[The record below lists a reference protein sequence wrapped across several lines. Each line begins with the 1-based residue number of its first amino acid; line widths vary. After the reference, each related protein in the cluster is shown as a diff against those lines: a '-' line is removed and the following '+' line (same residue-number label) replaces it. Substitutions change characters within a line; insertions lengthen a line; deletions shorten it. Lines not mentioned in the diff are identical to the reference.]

1 MSTLVTWLILQSK
14 LPAEPS
20 ARRVYIWRKLKRLGA
35 VYHQDSV
42 WVLPDTAYT
51 REQFRWLAAEILEM
65 GGEATLWES
74 SLLQGM
80 SEDDLVRQFQ
90 EQVNPGYQEILDNLQ
105 SETVDLD
112 SLSRQY
118 QQIVLK
124 DYFHSELG
132 RHVRK
137 AILARRGVE
146 R

>member
-14 LPAEPS
+14 LPVEPS

-35 VYHQDSV
+35 VYHQDLV

-51 REQFRWLAAEILEM
+51 REQFRWLAAEIMEM
-65 GGEATLWES
+65 DGEATLWES
-74 SLLQGM
+74 SLLQGI
-80 SEDDLVRQFQ
+80 SEDALVRQFQ
-90 EQVNPGYQEILDNLQ
+90 EQVNPGYQEILNNLQ
-105 SETVDLD
+105 SEAVDLD

-132 RHVRK
+132 QRVRK
-137 AILARRGVE
+137 AILACRGVE